1 MQAGLHACASS
12 AGHVSSAVAVGP
24 AGAQAV
30 TFLCFFFV
38 QEEQAVLLITN
49 SITCGSLFMLMMTP
63 LRLHAAGVT
72 SFSIDLE
79 SKKVTVMGHV
89 SRAGVLESIS
99 KVKKVELLAGLN
111 PSRWKCPRLLD

>member
-1 MQAGLHACASS
+1 MM
-12 AGHVSSAVAVGP
+12 
-24 AGAQAV
+24 
-30 TFLCFFFV
+30 T
-38 QEEQAVLLITN
+38 
-49 SITCGSLFMLMMTP
+49 MLMT
-63 LRLHAAGVT
+63 LLYAGVT
-72 SFSIDLE
+72 SFSINLE